1 MQTKLARISQMS
13 RENPTMIFTSIGH
26 LIDKE
31 MLKSCHEAMDGT
43 KAKGIDGVSKADYEE
58 HLDENLDKL
67 VDRLKRRAYHPQ
79 PARRVEIPKDN
90 GKTRPL
96 SIYCYEDKLVQ
107 EALRRI
113 LEAVFEPMFY
123 DEMMGFRP
131 NRNCHM
137 ALRKLNYMLEKEKT
151 SYVLD
156 ADIKGFFDHLDHEW
170 IIKFVESRIK
180 DPNIIRLARVMLK
193 AGIMKDYVFEETE
206 EGSGQGSVCS
216 PTIANIYM
224 HYVLIWWFKEK
235 IQPKARGFCGL
246 VVYAD
251 DFVVCFQYKDEAEA
265 FYKLLGDRM
274 ERFGLTLEKEKSR
287 LIEFGR
293 FAENNRNRRG
303 EGKPETF
310 TFLGFTHYCS
320 HGRNG
325 KFRVKRKTSRKKFNK
340 KMKELD
346 REIRDRLVVMGMQY
360 KDVIHW
366 LNQVLV
372 GYFHYYGITDNIQ
385 SLTSFVYHLRKRLLK
400 WLNRRSHMQSY
411 NWDTFNVL
419 LKEYP
424 LARPR
429 IYVSIYGD

>member
-1 MQTKLARISQMS
+1 METKLARISQMS

-26 LIDKE
+26 LINKE
-31 MLKSCHEAMDGT
+31 MLESCHEAMDGT

-67 VDRLKRRAYHPQ
+67 VDRLKRKAYYPQ

-107 EALRRI
+107 EALKRI

-137 ALRKLNYMLEKEKT
+137 ALRKLNVMLEKEYT
-151 SYVLD
+151 NYVLD
-156 ADIKGFFDHLDHEW
+156 ADIKGFFDHLDHGW

-180 DPNIIRLARVMLK
+180 DPNIIRLIRVMLK

-216 PTIANIYM
+216 PIIANIYM

-251 DFVVCFQYKDEAEA
+251 DFVVCFQYKDEALA
-265 FYKLLGDRM
+265 FYRMLGDRM
-274 ERFGLTLEKEKSR
+274 EHFGLTLEKEKSR

-293 FAENNRNRRG
+293 FADENSKKRNG
-303 EGKPETF
+303 KKPETF
-310 TFLGFTHYCS
+310 TFLGFTHFCS
-320 HGRNG
+320 HSRNG
-325 KFRVKRKTSRKKFNK
+325 QFRVKRKTSRKKVNK
-340 KMKELD
+340 KLKEMAK
-346 REIRDRLVVMGMQY
+346 EIRERVIVLGLPI
-360 KDVIHW
+360 KDIIIW
-366 LNQVLV
+366 LNQVLT
-372 GYFHYYGITDNIQ
+372 GYFHYYGITDNSEMLSTFRFRIMQ
-385 SLTSFVYHLRKRLLK
+385 LLYK
-400 WLNRRSHMQSY
+400 NLNRRSQRRSLT
-411 NWDTFNVL
+411 WDGFNDI
-419 LKEYP
+419 LKDFP
-424 LARPR
+424 LVKGR
-429 IYVSIYGD
+429 IYVSIYGN